1 MRSLEEIRRILREVQ
16 KEARERYRAEILG
29 IFGSFARGE
38 QREGSDVDILVRFLP
53 GATLL
58 DLVGLGEFLEERL
71 KVKVDIVSERALREE
86 IKGRVLRE
94 IIWL

>member
-1 MRSLEEIRRILREVQ
+1 MEEIRRILREVQ